1 MELTLD
7 LERLQGD
14 VERRVEALSGQV
26 VAECYQ
32 CGNCSAGCP
41 TAYEMEIKPNRVMR
55 YLQLGLGERLLKVNT
70 PWICAS
76 CETCYTRCPKGVS
89 VAAVMDALRQIARM
103 RGIKPPNRDLLT
115 FERRFLGTVRMHSR
129 LFEAQLAAMYN
140 LTSGHFFNN
149 MTKLPGL
156 LFKGKLRLFPQRGTK
171 KGRQAIKDIYE
182 RVLGMESEKTEQ
194 GV

>member
-1 MELTLD
+1 MALTLE
-7 LERLQGD
+7 LKRLQGD
-14 VERRVEALSGQV
+14 IERQVEALSGQV
-26 VAECYQ
+26 AAECYQ
-32 CGNCSAGCP
+32 CGNCTAGCP
-41 TAYEMEIKPNRVMR
+41 TAYEMEIKPNRVVR
-55 YLQLGLGERLLKVNT
+55 YLQLGFGEKLLKVNT

-129 LFEAQLAAMYN
+129 LFEAQLAATYN
-140 LTSGHFFNN
+140 LTSGHFFNS

-156 LFKGKLRLFPQRGTK
+156 LFKGKLKLFPQRGTK
-171 KGRQAIKDIYE
+171 KGRQAVKDIYKRALE
-182 RVLGMESEKTEQ
+182 IESK
-194 GV
+194 GN

>member
-1 MELTLD
+1 MELTLE
-7 LERLQGD
+7 LKRLQGD
-14 VERRVEALSGQV
+14 FELQVEALSGQV
-26 VAECYQ
+26 TAECYQ
-32 CGNCSAGCP
+32 CGNCTAGCP
-41 TAYEMEIKPNRVMR
+41 TAYEMEIKPNRVIR
-55 YLQLGLGERLLKVNT
+55 YLQLGHGERLLKVNT

-103 RGIKPPNRDLLT
+103 RGVKPPNRDLLT

-129 LFEAQLAAMYN
+129 LFEAQLAATYN

-171 KGRQAIKDIYE
+171 KGREAVKGIYE
-182 RVLGMESEKTEQ
+182 KVIEIESANE
-194 GV
+194 